1 MFNNILGLHIKF
13 RIFLPI
19 IIGFSVL
26 LFSCGGGEKSSE
38 TKELQKQETDVLLV
52 VPQFNQDSAY
62 AYVKKQADFGP
73 RVPNTP
79 EHAACAEWLV
89 NKLKIYTKDVIVQ
102 EAKARAYNGTVLNGK
117 NIIASFNSENQDRI
131 LLCSHWDSRPYADH
145 DPNPE
150 NHKTPI
156 NGVNDGA
163 SGVGVLLEIARQ
175 LSISNAK
182 IGVDI
187 ILFDIEDYGEPQGLQ
202 TNKEDTWALGSQY
215 WSKNPHKQSYYAKY
229 GILLDMVGA
238 TNAKFTMEGTSMFY
252 APDIMKKV
260 WGIAHRIGYG
270 NYFLYKET
278 NPITDDHLY
287 VNKNLKIP
295 VIDIIHHESNT
306 NSGFFEY
313 WHTLK
318 DNIDCIDKNTLKA
331 VGQTML
337 TVIYEEK

>member
-1 MFNNILGLHIKF
+1 MFNNIIGLQIKF

-19 IIGFSVL
+19 IIGFSVFI
-26 LFSCGGGEKSSE
+26 FSCGGGEKSSE
-38 TKELQKQETDVLLV
+38 TKELQKQEADVLLV

-62 AYVKKQADFGP
+62 VYVKKQADFGP

-175 LSISNAK
+175 LNISNAK

-202 TNKEDTWALGSQY
+202 TDKEDTWALGSQY

-238 TNAKFTMEGTSMFY
+238 TDAKFTMEGTSMFY

-260 WGIAHRIGYG
+260 WEIAHRIGYG
-270 NYFLYKET
+270 NYFLYQET
-278 NPITDDHLY
+278 NPITDDHTY

-306 NSGFFEY
+306 NTGFFEY

-318 DNIDCIDKNTLKA
+318 DDINCIDKNTLKA